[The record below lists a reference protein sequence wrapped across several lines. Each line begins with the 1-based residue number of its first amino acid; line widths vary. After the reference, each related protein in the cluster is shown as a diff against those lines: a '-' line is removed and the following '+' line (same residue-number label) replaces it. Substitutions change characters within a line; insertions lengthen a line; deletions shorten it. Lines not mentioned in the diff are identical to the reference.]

1 MSMNNLLLIMNLGS
15 TSTKVAIYNNMEC
28 LHQDTIRHDKDAEFR
43 AINDLWEQYYFRKN
57 VITNFVSRCNYKL
70 SDFNYIVSRGAP
82 VKAMNSGTYRITES
96 MVNDAKSKLYGNHP
110 CGVGCAI
117 ALDLAKEL
125 NVFALTV
132 DAPCIDEF
140 IPQSRYTG
148 WKDVYRKSFY
158 QALNQK
164 SVGRKLASKLDKS
177 YNDMN
182 AIIVHMGGG
191 MSIAAHHKGRV
202 EDVNNGLDGDGPMA
216 PERAGT
222 LPAGVVLKHAYS
234 GEYTYEQLYKMINGK
249 GGLYQLLGTTECRD
263 IEQMI
268 ANGDNYAKEVYDAMI
283 YQIAKSIG
291 AAAITL
297 KGEVDAIAFT
307 GGLAYSEYITKEI
320 SQWCS
325 FIAPIHLFP
334 GENEIESL
342 AEGALLAIEG
352 KWPIQH
358 YENDEALEEVFA

>member
-1 MSMNNLLLIMNLGS
+1 MNHLLLIMNLGS
-15 TSTKVAIYNNMEC
+15 TSTKVAIYKNKEC
-28 LHQDTIRHDKDAEFR
+28 LHQDTIRHDKDTAFR
-43 AINDLWEQYYFRKN
+43 ALNDIWEQYNFRKN
-57 VITNFVSRCNYKL
+57 VITNFVHQCKYKL
-70 SDFNYIVSRGAP
+70 SDFNYIISRGAP
-82 VKAMNSGTYRITES
+82 VKAMNSGTYRINEA
-96 MVNDAKSKLYGNHP
+96 MVNDAKSRLYGNHP
-110 CGVGCAI
+110 CGVGCAV
-117 ALDLAKEL
+117 ALDLADEL
-125 NVFALTV
+125 NIIALTV

-164 SVGRKLASKLDKS
+164 AVGRKLANELNKD
-177 YNDMN
+177 YNDLN

-191 MSIAAHHKGRV
+191 MSIAAHHKGKV

-222 LPAGVVLKHAYS
+222 LPAGEVLKYAYS
-234 GEYTYEQLYKMINGK
+234 GKYTYEQLYKMINGK
-249 GGLYQLLGTTECRD
+249 GGLFALLGTTDCKE

-268 ANGDNYAKEVYDAMI
+268 AGGNKNAKEIYDAMI

-291 AAAITL
+291 SAAITL

-307 GGLAYSEYITKEI
+307 GGLAYSEYIVNEI
-320 SQWCS
+320 SEWCS

-342 AEGALLAIEG
+342 VEGAMSAINGE
-352 KWPIQH
+352 WSIQH
-358 YENDEALEEVFA
+358 YE

>member
-1 MSMNNLLLIMNLGS
+1 MNLGS
-15 TSTKVAIYNNMEC
+15 TSTKVAIYKNMEC
-28 LHQDTIRHDKDAEFR
+28 LHQDTLRHDKDAVFR
-43 AINDLWEQYYFRKN
+43 AINDIWDQYDFRKK
-57 VITNFVSRCNYKL
+57 VITDFVFKCNYNL
-70 SDFNYIVSRGAP
+70 SDFDYIVSRGAP
-82 VKAMNSGTYRITES
+82 VKAMNSGTYKINES
-96 MVNDAKSKLYGNHP
+96 MVNDAKSRLYGNHP

-117 ALDLAKEL
+117 ALDLANKL
-125 NVFALTV
+125 NISALTV

-164 SVGRKLASKLDKS
+164 SVGRKVANELNKS
-177 YNDMN
+177 YNDLN

-191 MSIAAHHKGRV
+191 MSIAAHHKGKV

-222 LPAGVVLKHAYS
+222 LPAGEVLKYAYS
-234 GEYTYEQLYKMINGK
+234 GKYTYEQLYKMVNGK

-263 IEQMI
+263 IEKLI
-268 ANGDNYAKEVYDAMI
+268 ANGDESTKEVYDAMI

-307 GGLAYSEYITKEI
+307 GGLAYSEYIIDEI
-320 SQWCS
+320 SKWCG

-342 AEGALLAIEG
+342 AEGAMLAIQG
-352 KWPIQH
+352 KWSIQH
-358 YENDEALEEVFA
+358 YE

>member
-1 MSMNNLLLIMNLGS
+1 MNNLLLIMNLGS
-15 TSTKVAIYNNMEC
+15 TSTKLAIYKNMKC

-43 AINDLWEQYYFRKN
+43 VMNDIWDQYSFRKN
-57 VITNFVSRCNYKL
+57 IVIKFVSQFNLKL
-70 SDFNYIVSRGAP
+70 SDFDYIVSRGAP
-82 VKAMNSGTYRITES
+82 VKAMNSGTYLINEA
-96 MVNDAKSKLYGNHP
+96 MVNDAKSRRYGNHP

-117 ALDLAKEL
+117 ALDFAKEL
-125 NVFALTV
+125 NVVALTV
-132 DAPCIDEF
+132 DAPCIDEL

-148 WKDVYRKSFY
+148 WKGVYRKSFY

-164 SVGRKLASKLDKS
+164 SVGRKLANKLGKS
-177 YNDMN
+177 YNDIN

-191 MSIAAHHKGRV
+191 MSIAAHHKGKV

-222 LPAGVVLKHAYS
+222 LPAGTVLKYAYS
-234 GEYTYEQLYKMINGK
+234 GEYTYDQLYKKINGK

-268 ANGDNYAKEVYDAMI
+268 ANGDNHAKEVYDAMI

-291 AAAITL
+291 AASITL
-297 KGEVDAIAFT
+297 KGNIDAIAFT
-307 GGLAYSEYITKEI
+307 GGLAYSDYIITEI
-320 SQWCS
+320 SQWCG

-352 KWPIQH
+352 KWPIQQ
-358 YENDEALEEVFA
+358 YENEKALEEVLA

>member
-1 MSMNNLLLIMNLGS
+1 MDNLLLIMNLGS
-15 TSTKVAIYNNMEC
+15 TSTKVAIYKNKEC
-28 LHQDTIRHDKDAEFR
+28 LHQDTIRHDKDTVFR
-43 AINDLWEQYYFRKN
+43 ALNDIWEQYDFRKN
-57 VITNFVSRCNYKL
+57 VITDFVHQCKYKL
-70 SDFNYIVSRGAP
+70 SDFNYIISRGAP
-82 VKAMNSGTYRITES
+82 VKAMNSGTYRINEA
-96 MVNDAKSKLYGNHP
+96 MVNDAKSRLYGNHP
-110 CGVGCAI
+110 CGVGCAV
-117 ALDLAKEL
+117 ALDLADEL
-125 NVFALTV
+125 NIIALTV

-164 SVGRKLASKLDKS
+164 AVGRKLANELNKD
-177 YNDMN
+177 YNDLN

-191 MSIAAHHKGRV
+191 MSIAAHHKGKV

-222 LPAGVVLKHAYS
+222 LPAGEVLKYAYS
-234 GEYTYEQLYKMINGK
+234 GKYTYEQLYKMINGK
-249 GGLYQLLGTTECRD
+249 GGLFALLGTTDCKE

-268 ANGDNYAKEVYDAMI
+268 AGGNKNAKEIYDAMI

-291 AAAITL
+291 SAAITL

-307 GGLAYSEYITKEI
+307 GGLAYSEYIVNEI
-320 SQWCS
+320 SEWCS

-342 AEGALLAIEG
+342 VEGAMSAINGE
-352 KWPIQH
+352 WSIQH
-358 YENDEALEEVFA
+358 YE

>member
-1 MSMNNLLLIMNLGS
+1 MLTNNLLLIMNLGS
-15 TSTKVAIYNNMEC
+15 TSTKIAIYNNMEC
-28 LHQDTIRHDKDAEFR
+28 LHQETIRHDTDTEFR
-43 AINDLWEQYYFRKN
+43 QLNDIWDQYDFRKK
-57 VITNFVSRCNYKL
+57 VITDFIANCNYKL
-70 SDFNYIVSRGAP
+70 SDFDYIVSRGAP
-82 VKAMNSGTYRITES
+82 VKAMNSGVYRINEA
-96 MVNDAKSKLYGNHP
+96 MVNDAKSRIYGNHP

-117 ALDLAKEL
+117 AYDLAKEL
-125 NVFALTV
+125 EIFALTV
-132 DAPCIDEF
+132 DAPCIDEL
-140 IPQSRYTG
+140 ISQSRYTG

-164 SVGRKLASKLDKS
+164 SVGRKLAGKLNKD
-177 YNDMN
+177 YYDIN

-191 MSIAAHHKGRV
+191 MSIAAHHKGKV

-222 LPAGVVLKHAYS
+222 LPAGVVLKYAFS
-234 GEYTYEQLYKMINGK
+234 GEYTYEQLYKMVNGK
-249 GGLYQLLGTTECRD
+249 GGLYQLLGTTDCRE
-263 IEQMI
+263 IEQLI
-268 ANGDNYAKEVYDAMI
+268 INGDNKAKEVYDSMI

-297 KGEVDAIAFT
+297 KGDVDAIAFT
-307 GGLAYSEYITKEI
+307 GGLAYSEYITKEL

-342 AEGALLAIEG
+342 VEGALLGIEG

-358 YENDEALEEVFA
+358 YE

>member
-1 MSMNNLLLIMNLGS
+1 MNLGS
-15 TSTKVAIYNNMEC
+15 TSTKVAIYKNKEC
-28 LHQDTIRHDKDAEFR
+28 LHQDTIRHDKDTAFR
-43 AINDLWEQYYFRKN
+43 ALNDIWEQYDFRKN
-57 VITNFVSRCNYKL
+57 VITDFVHQCKYKL
-70 SDFNYIVSRGAP
+70 SDFNYIISRGAP
-82 VKAMNSGTYRITES
+82 VKAMNSGTYRINEA
-96 MVNDAKSKLYGNHP
+96 MVNDAKSRLYGNHP
-110 CGVGCAI
+110 CGVGCAV
-117 ALDLAKEL
+117 ALDLADEL
-125 NVFALTV
+125 NIIALTV

-164 SVGRKLASKLDKS
+164 AVGRKLANELNKD
-177 YNDMN
+177 YNDLN
-182 AIIVHMGGG
+182 AVIVHMGGG
-191 MSIAAHHKGRV
+191 MSIAAHHKGKV

-222 LPAGVVLKHAYS
+222 LPAGEVLKYAYS
-234 GEYTYEQLYKMINGK
+234 GKYTYEQLYKMINGK
-249 GGLYQLLGTTECRD
+249 GGLFALLGTTDCKE

-268 ANGDNYAKEVYDAMI
+268 ANGDKNAKEIYDAMI

-291 AAAITL
+291 SAAITL

-307 GGLAYSEYITKEI
+307 GGLAYSEYIVNEI
-320 SQWCS
+320 SEWCS

-342 AEGALLAIEG
+342 AEGALSSISGEL
-352 KWPIQH
+352 PIQN
-358 YENDEALEEVFA
+358 YK

>member
-1 MSMNNLLLIMNLGS
+1 MDNLLLIMNLGS
-15 TSTKVAIYNNMEC
+15 TSTKVAIYKNKEC
-28 LHQDTIRHDKDAEFR
+28 LHQDTIRHDKDTVFR
-43 AINDLWEQYYFRKN
+43 ALNDIWEQYDFRKN
-57 VITNFVSRCNYKL
+57 VITDFVHQCKYKL
-70 SDFNYIVSRGAP
+70 SDFNYIISRGAP
-82 VKAMNSGTYRITES
+82 VKAMNSGTYRINEA
-96 MVNDAKSKLYGNHP
+96 MVNDAKSRLYGNHP
-110 CGVGCAI
+110 CGVGCAV
-117 ALDLAKEL
+117 ALDLADEL
-125 NVFALTV
+125 NIIALTV

-164 SVGRKLASKLDKS
+164 AVGRKLANELNKD
-177 YNDMN
+177 YNDLN

-191 MSIAAHHKGRV
+191 MSIAAHHKGKV

-222 LPAGVVLKHAYS
+222 LPAGEVLKYAYS
-234 GEYTYEQLYKMINGK
+234 GKYTYEQLYKMINGK
-249 GGLYQLLGTTECRD
+249 GGLFALLGTTDCKE

-268 ANGDNYAKEVYDAMI
+268 AGGNKNAKEIYDAMI

-291 AAAITL
+291 SAAITL

-307 GGLAYSEYITKEI
+307 GGLAYSEYIVNEI
-320 SQWCS
+320 SEWRS

-342 AEGALLAIEG
+342 VEGAMSAINGE
-352 KWPIQH
+352 WSIQH
-358 YENDEALEEVFA
+358 YE

>member
-1 MSMNNLLLIMNLGS
+1 MNHLLLIMNLGS
-15 TSTKVAIYNNMEC
+15 TSTKVAIYKNKEC
-28 LHQDTIRHDKDAEFR
+28 LHQDTIRHDKDTAFR
-43 AINDLWEQYYFRKN
+43 ALNDIWEQYDFRKN
-57 VITNFVSRCNYKL
+57 IITDFVHQCKYKL
-70 SDFNYIVSRGAP
+70 SDFNYIISRGAP
-82 VKAMNSGTYRITES
+82 VKAMNSGTYRINEA
-96 MVNDAKSKLYGNHP
+96 MVNDAKSRLYGNHP

-117 ALDLAKEL
+117 ALDLADEL
-125 NVFALTV
+125 NIIALTV

-164 SVGRKLASKLDKS
+164 AVGRKLANELNRD
-177 YNDMN
+177 YNDLN
-182 AIIVHMGGG
+182 AVIVHMGGG
-191 MSIAAHHKGRV
+191 MSIAAHHKGKV

-222 LPAGVVLKHAYS
+222 LPAGEVLKYAYS
-234 GEYTYEQLYKMINGK
+234 GKYTYEQLYKMINGK
-249 GGLYQLLGTTECRD
+249 GGLFALLGTTDCKE

-268 ANGDNYAKEVYDAMI
+268 ADGDKNAKEIYDAMI

-291 AAAITL
+291 SAAITL

-307 GGLAYSEYITKEI
+307 GGLAYSEYIVNEI
-320 SQWCS
+320 SEWCS

-342 AEGALLAIEG
+342 AEGALSAISGELS
-352 KWPIQH
+352 IQN
-358 YENDEALEEVFA
+358 YK

>member
-1 MSMNNLLLIMNLGS
+1 MNHLLLIMNLGS
-15 TSTKVAIYNNMEC
+15 TSTKVAIYKNKEC
-28 LHQDTIRHDKDAEFR
+28 LHQDTIRHDKDTAFR
-43 AINDLWEQYYFRKN
+43 ALNDIWEQYDFRKN
-57 VITNFVSRCNYKL
+57 VITDFVHQCKYKL
-70 SDFNYIVSRGAP
+70 SDFNYIISRGAP
-82 VKAMNSGTYRITES
+82 VKAMNSGTYRINEA
-96 MVNDAKSKLYGNHP
+96 MVNDAKSRLYGNHP

-117 ALDLAKEL
+117 ALDLADEL
-125 NVFALTV
+125 NIIALTV

-164 SVGRKLASKLDKS
+164 AVGRKLANELNRD
-177 YNDMN
+177 YNDLN
-182 AIIVHMGGG
+182 AVIVHMGGG
-191 MSIAAHHKGRV
+191 MSIAAHHKGKV

-222 LPAGVVLKHAYS
+222 LPAGEVLKYAYS
-234 GEYTYEQLYKMINGK
+234 GKYTYEQLYKMINGK
-249 GGLYQLLGTTECRD
+249 GGLFSLLGTTDCKE

-268 ANGDNYAKEVYDAMI
+268 ADGDKNAKEIYDAMI

-291 AAAITL
+291 SAAITL

-307 GGLAYSEYITKEI
+307 GGLAYSEYIVNEI
-320 SQWCS
+320 SEWCS

-342 AEGALLAIEG
+342 AEGALSAISGELS
-352 KWPIQH
+352 IQN
-358 YENDEALEEVFA
+358 YK

>member
-1 MSMNNLLLIMNLGS
+1 MDNLLLIMNLGS
-15 TSTKVAIYNNMEC
+15 TSTKVAIYKNKEC
-28 LHQDTIRHDKDAEFR
+28 LHQDTIRHDKDTSFR
-43 AINDLWEQYYFRKN
+43 ALNDIWEQYDFRKN
-57 VITNFVSRCNYKL
+57 IITDFVHQCKYKL
-70 SDFNYIVSRGAP
+70 SDFNYIISRGAP
-82 VKAMNSGTYRITES
+82 VKAMNSGTYRINEA
-96 MVNDAKSKLYGNHP
+96 MVNDAKSRLYGNHP

-117 ALDLAKEL
+117 ALDLADEL
-125 NVFALTV
+125 NITALTV

-164 SVGRKLASKLDKS
+164 AVGRKLANELNKD
-177 YNDMN
+177 YNDLN

-191 MSIAAHHKGRV
+191 MSIAAHHKGKV

-222 LPAGVVLKHAYS
+222 LPAGEVLRYAYS
-234 GEYTYEQLYKMINGK
+234 DKYTYEQLYRMINGK
-249 GGLYQLLGTTECRD
+249 GGLFSLLGTTDCKE

-268 ANGDNYAKEVYDAMI
+268 ADGDKNAKEIYDAMI

-291 AAAITL
+291 SATITL

-307 GGLAYSEYITKEI
+307 GGLAYSEYIVNEI
-320 SQWCS
+320 SEWCS

-342 AEGALLAIEG
+342 AEGALLAISGEL
-352 KWPIQH
+352 PIQN
-358 YENDEALEEVFA
+358 YK

>member
-1 MSMNNLLLIMNLGS
+1 MNHLLLIMNLGS
-15 TSTKVAIYNNMEC
+15 TSTKVAIYKNKEC
-28 LHQDTIRHDKDAEFR
+28 LHQDTIRHDKDTAFR
-43 AINDLWEQYYFRKN
+43 ALNDIWEQYDFRKN
-57 VITNFVSRCNYKL
+57 VITDFVHQCKYKL
-70 SDFNYIVSRGAP
+70 SDFNYIISRGAP
-82 VKAMNSGTYRITES
+82 VKAMNSGTYRINEA
-96 MVNDAKSKLYGNHP
+96 MVNDAKSRLYGNHP
-110 CGVGCAI
+110 CGVGCAV
-117 ALDLAKEL
+117 ALDLADEL
-125 NVFALTV
+125 NIIALTV

-164 SVGRKLASKLDKS
+164 AVGRKLANELNKD
-177 YNDMN
+177 YNDLN
-182 AIIVHMGGG
+182 AVIVHMGGG
-191 MSIAAHHKGRV
+191 MSIAAHHKGKV

-222 LPAGVVLKHAYS
+222 LPAGEVLKYAYS
-234 GEYTYEQLYKMINGK
+234 GKYTYEQLYKMINGK
-249 GGLYQLLGTTECRD
+249 GGLFALLGTTDCKE

-268 ANGDNYAKEVYDAMI
+268 ANGDKNAKEIYDAMI

-291 AAAITL
+291 SAAITL

-307 GGLAYSEYITKEI
+307 GGLAYSEYIVNEI
-320 SQWCS
+320 SEWCS

-342 AEGALLAIEG
+342 AEGALSSISGEL
-352 KWPIQH
+352 PIQN
-358 YENDEALEEVFA
+358 YK

>member
-1 MSMNNLLLIMNLGS
+1 MSMKNLLLIMNLGS
-15 TSTKVAIYNNMEC
+15 TSTKVAIYKNMEC
-28 LHQDTIRHDKDAEFR
+28 LHQDTIRHDKDAVFR
-43 AINDLWEQYYFRKN
+43 TINDIWDQYDFRKK
-57 VITNFVSRCNYKL
+57 VITDFVSQYNYKL
-70 SDFNYIVSRGAP
+70 SDFDYIVSRGAP
-82 VKAMNSGTYRITES
+82 VKAMNSGTYRINDA
-96 MVNDAKSKLYGNHP
+96 MVNDAKSRQYGNHP

-125 NVFALTV
+125 NIIALTV

-164 SVGRKLASKLDKS
+164 SVGRKLANELGKN

-222 LPAGVVLKHAYS
+222 LPAGEVLKYAYS
-234 GEYTYEQLYKMINGK
+234 GKYTYEQLYKMVNGK

-268 ANGDNYAKEVYDAMI
+268 SNGDNNAKEVYDAMI

-291 AAAITL
+291 AAAVTL
-297 KGEVDAIAFT
+297 KGEVDAIGFT
-307 GGLAYSEYITKEI
+307 GGLAYSKYIIEEI
-320 SQWCS
+320 SKWCS

-358 YENDEALEEVFA
+358 YE

>member
-1 MSMNNLLLIMNLGS
+1 MNLGS
-15 TSTKVAIYNNMEC
+15 TSTKVAIYKNKEC
-28 LHQDTIRHDKDAEFR
+28 LHQDTIRHDKDTAFR
-43 AINDLWEQYYFRKN
+43 ALNDIWEQYDFRKN
-57 VITNFVSRCNYKL
+57 VITDFVHQCKYKL
-70 SDFNYIVSRGAP
+70 SDFNYIISRGAP
-82 VKAMNSGTYRITES
+82 VKAMNSGTYRINEA
-96 MVNDAKSKLYGNHP
+96 MVNDAKSRLYGNHP

-117 ALDLAKEL
+117 ALDLADEL
-125 NVFALTV
+125 NIIALTV

-164 SVGRKLASKLDKS
+164 AVGRKLANELNRD
-177 YNDMN
+177 YNDLN
-182 AIIVHMGGG
+182 AVIVHMGGG
-191 MSIAAHHKGRV
+191 MSIAAHHKGKV

-222 LPAGVVLKHAYS
+222 LPAGEVLKYAYS
-234 GEYTYEQLYKMINGK
+234 GKYTYEQLYKMINGK
-249 GGLYQLLGTTECRD
+249 GGLFSLLGTTDCKE

-268 ANGDNYAKEVYDAMI
+268 ADGDKNAKEIYDAMI

-291 AAAITL
+291 SAAITL

-307 GGLAYSEYITKEI
+307 GGLAYSEYIVNEI
-320 SQWCS
+320 SEWCS

-342 AEGALLAIEG
+342 AEGALSAISGELS
-352 KWPIQH
+352 IQN
-358 YENDEALEEVFA
+358 YK

>member
-1 MSMNNLLLIMNLGS
+1 MDNLLLIMNLGS
-15 TSTKVAIYNNMEC
+15 TSTKVAIYKNMEC
-28 LHQDTIRHDKDAEFR
+28 LHQETVRHDKDAEFR
-43 AINDLWEQYYFRKN
+43 AINDLWDQYDFRKN
-57 VITNFVSRCNYKL
+57 VITEFVSRCNFKL
-70 SDFNYIVSRGAP
+70 SDFDYIVSRGAP
-82 VKAMNSGTYRITES
+82 VKAMNSGTYRINEA
-96 MVNDAKSKLYGNHP
+96 MVNDAKSRLYGNHP

-117 ALDLAKEL
+117 AYDLAKEL

-132 DAPCIDEF
+132 DAPCIDEL

-148 WKDVYRKSFY
+148 WKDVYRKSFF

-164 SVGRKLASKLDKS
+164 SVGRKLAKKLGKS
-177 YNDMN
+177 YDHMN

-191 MSIAAHHKGRV
+191 MSIAAHHRGRI

-222 LPAGVVLKHAYS
+222 LPVGVVLKYAFSGDYS
-234 GEYTYEQLYKMINGK
+234 YEQLYRMVNGK

-268 ANGDNYAKEVYDAMI
+268 AEGDKEAKEVYDSMI

-297 KGEVDAIAFT
+297 KGDVDAIAFT
-307 GGLAYSEYITKEI
+307 GGLAYSEYIIKEI
-320 SQWCS
+320 SEWCS

-342 AEGALLAIEG
+342 AEGALLGIEG
-352 KWPIQH
+352 TWPIQH
-358 YENDEALEEVFA
+358 YE